1 MARKNKTIAG
11 YHILMLLSAVDR
23 HHDVREDLVIRE
35 FLIEEFPP
43 PIPIN
48 LDPEME
54 VLSALD
60 SEKYAEHFDKM
71 LDDFYEESTHDE
83 RLRLLDFAV
92 GLVKADQVVHEQES
106 NFIRKMITRWGITKS
121 K

>member
-11 YHILMLLSAVDR
+11 YHILMILSVVDED
-23 HHDVREDLVIRE
+23 HDYREDLVIRE

-54 VLSALD
+54 ILSGLS
-60 SEKYAEHFDKM
+60 SEDYEEHYTTM
-71 LDDFYEESTHDE
+71 LRDFYDDSTREE
-83 RLRLLDFAV
+83 RLRLLDFAA
-92 GLVKADQVVHEQES
+92 GLVRADRKVHEKENKYIHKLIS
-106 NFIRKMITRWGITKS
+106 EWGLAKG
-121 K
+121 